1 MNIIIHLPETNEG
14 IEELNRQVAQCQA
27 DMIVR
32 NINKLNTS
40 KSEKEKLLDQVI
52 HKLKQQ

>member
-1 MNIIIHLPETNEG
+1 MNIIIHLPETEEG
-14 IEELNRQVAQCQA
+14 IEELNLQVAKCHA

-40 KSEKEKLLDQVI
+40 KSEKEKLLNEVVHI
-52 HKLKQQ
+52 IEQQ

>member
-1 MNIIIHLPETNEG
+1 MNIIIHMPKTNEG

>member
-1 MNIIIHLPETNEG
+1 MNIIIHLPETEEG
-14 IEELNRQVAQCQA
+14 IEELNRQVAKCHA

-40 KSEKEKLLDQVI
+40 KSKKEKLLNKVVHI
-52 HKLKQQ
+52 IEQQ